1 MTSGLNLYPLF
12 VQGIGVALMLAQG
25 VYSVYN
31 IAAISWMFIY
41 FRDSF
46 ITAWDRYRWSFC
58 STHSEYGRNCNGGAS
73 SGHSNSTAD
82 GWRIEQTIPD
92 YFSGSVLLRT
102 SPTYPHTFT
111 GELRFQTLFNI
122 VVIWMAVFIGLSK
135 GLKSYGKVV
144 YLTSSLS
151 LLGFLVFATKII
163 DVLPVTTFK
172 LWLVNTSWIDYSG
185 ESWVSAARE
194 TFFTWGI
201 LGATLL
207 QLASHNR

>member
-1 MTSGLNLYPLF
+1 MESLWVKAVTQN
-12 VQGIGVALMLAQG
+12 
-25 VYSVYN
+25 
-31 IAAISWMFIY
+31 
-41 FRDSF
+41 
-46 ITAWDRYRWSFC
+46 
-58 STHSEYGRNCNGGAS
+58 S
-73 SGHSNSTAD
+73 SASTAAPD
-82 GWRIEQTIPD
+82 GWRMEQTIPD

-163 DVLPVTTFK
+163 DVLPLTTFK
-172 LWLVNTSWIDYSG
+172 VWLVNTSWIDYSG

-201 LGATLL
+201 LGATML
-207 QLASHNR
+207 QLASHNRCGGGH

>member
-1 MTSGLNLYPLF
+1 M
-12 VQGIGVALMLAQG
+12 VKAL
-25 VYSVYN
+25 
-31 IAAISWMFIY
+31 
-41 FRDSF
+41 
-46 ITAWDRYRWSFC
+46 T
-58 STHSEYGRNCNGGAS
+58 
-73 SGHSNSTAD
+73 SNSSASAASTAAPD
-82 GWRIEQTIPD
+82 GWRMEQTIPD

-163 DVLPVTTFK
+163 DVLPLTTFK
-172 LWLVNTSWIDYSG
+172 VWLVNTSWIDYSG

-201 LGATLL
+201 LGATML
-207 QLASHNR
+207 QLASHNRCGGGHRKLNTSPPFNFYDGFTEPSDDEFLREIFRSFKAP

>member
-1 MTSGLNLYPLF
+1 MTTGLNLYPLF

-58 STHSEYGRNCNGGAS
+58 FTHSEYGRNCNGAAS